1 MKSSCACT
9 TLIALLQGALPVAT
23 STGSS
28 VHPIDAVFVI
38 GVMKSG
44 TTALCERLARH
55 PALLITRPLINEPDH
70 YRHVPQL
77 YSTRSQSEQAVSFEP
92 NTTLL

>member
-1 MKSSCACT
+1 MKSSCVCT

-23 STGSS
+23 STGNS
-28 VHPIDAVFVI
+28 VHPVFVI